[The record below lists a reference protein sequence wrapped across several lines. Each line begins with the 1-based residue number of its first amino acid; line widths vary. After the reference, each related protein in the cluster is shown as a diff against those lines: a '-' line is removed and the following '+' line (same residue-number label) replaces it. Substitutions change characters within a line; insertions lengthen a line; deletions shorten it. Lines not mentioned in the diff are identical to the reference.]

1 MVRRRVLCGPMA
13 SALAAI
19 AAGPMWAQ
27 IACSGALSATQGFDP
42 YPGAE
47 FGAES
52 LQNGLKFIAALTC
65 SKSRLY

>member
-1 MVRRRVLCGPMA
+1 MA

-19 AAGPMWAQ
+19 ALGLASPTWAQ
-27 IACSGALSATQGFDP
+27 IACSGAVRATEGFDP